1 MYYSLDRLV
10 IIIIEGY
17 MKNNTW
23 QLQDAKSKF
32 SMVVENAIKNEP
44 QFVTKHG
51 NNAVV
56 IISFED
62 YQKIIKPETD
72 LVTFLRNSP
81 LMGEELDLSR
91 NKDFPREIEL

>member
-1 MYYSLDRLV
+1 MEQN
-10 IIIIEGY
+10 I
-17 MKNNTW
+17 W

-32 SMVVENAIKNEP
+32 SQLVDSAIHHRP

-62 YQKIIKPETD
+62 YIKYIKPKDD
-72 LVTFLRNSP
+72 LVTFLRKSP
-81 LMGEELDLSR
+81 LAESDLDFSR
-91 NKDFPREIEL
+91 SKDMPRDIEL

>member
-1 MYYSLDRLV
+1 
-10 IIIIEGY
+10 

-32 SMVVENAIKNEP
+32 SQLVENAMSHEP

-51 NNAVV
+51 HNAVV
-56 IISFED
+56 VLSFED
-62 YQKIIKPETD
+62 YKKITKPKVD

-81 LMGEELDLSR
+81 LMDVDLDISR
-91 NKDFPREIEL
+91 NGELPRNIEL

>member
-1 MYYSLDRLV
+1 MEQN
-10 IIIIEGY
+10 I
-17 MKNNTW
+17 W

-32 SMVVENAIKNEP
+32 SQLVESAIRHKP

-62 YQKIIKPETD
+62 YIKFIKPKDD
-72 LVTFLRNSP
+72 LVSFFRNSP
-81 LMGEELDLSR
+81 LAEIELDFSR
-91 NKDFPREIEL
+91 NKDMPRHIEL

>member
-1 MYYSLDRLV
+1 
-10 IIIIEGY
+10 

-32 SMVVENAIKNEP
+32 SQLVENAISNEP

-56 IISFED
+56 VISFED
-62 YQKIIKPETD
+62 YKKITRPKTD
-72 LVTFLRNSP
+72 LVTFLRSSP
-81 LMGEELDLSR
+81 LMGIELDISR
-91 NKDFPREIEL
+91 NGELPREFEL

>member
-1 MYYSLDRLV
+1 
-10 IIIIEGY
+10 
-17 MKNNTW
+17 MKENTW

-32 SMVVENAIKNEP
+32 SQLVDNAMHNNP

-56 IISFED
+56 ILSFED
-62 YQKIIKPETD
+62 YKKLVKPKED

-81 LMGEELDLSR
+81 LADAELDITRS
-91 NKDFPREIEL
+91 KDLPREINL

>member
-1 MYYSLDRLV
+1 MNKD
-10 IIIIEGY
+10 
-17 MKNNTW
+17 TW

-32 SMVVENAIKNEP
+32 SQVVDNAINDKP

-56 IISFED
+56 VLSFED
-62 YQKIIKPETD
+62 YKKMIKPKTN

-81 LMGEELDLSR
+81 LTEIDLDISR
-91 NKDFPREIEL
+91 NKTDFPRDVEL